1 MKTYLVTGG
10 AGFIGSHLIKKLLE
24 QGNRVIN
31 VDNFNEY
38 YDYNIKVKNVLNST
52 GKQVSDNSDEIRVE
66 ELRDLKKTVDFE
78 NYTLEIVDIT
88 NMSILEEVFQ
98 KNKIDTVIHLKKKK
112 KIRPSIEN
120 PLLYEKV
127 NVRGTMNILEL
138 MKKYNIKKFVCAS
151 SSSVYGNNEKVPFS
165 ETDNVDKAIS
175 PYAATKK
182 SCEIIGHSY
191 HHLYDI
197 DTIMLRFFT
206 VYGPGQRPDLA
217 IHKFTKLIYE
227 NKEIP
232 FFGDGETQR
241 DYTYIDDII
250 DGVLKAADY
259 VENNTDVYEI
269 FNLGESQTIS
279 LKEMVATIEKVIG
292 KKALLNKL
300 PMQPGDVNRTFAD
313 ISKAK
318 KMLGYDPDTKFEDGI
333 RKFVEWYNNSIL
345 EEQK

>member
-98 KNKIDTVIHLKKKK
+98 KNKIDTVIHLAAMAGV
-112 KIRPSIEN
+112 RPSIEN

>member
-10 AGFIGSHLIKKLLE
+10 AGFIGSHLVKRLLE

-38 YDYNIKVKNVLNST
+38 YHYSIKVKNVLNST
-52 GKQVSDNSDEIRVE
+52 GKKAPDNVDEIRVE
-66 ELRDLKKTVDFE
+66 ELHDLKKTVDSE

-98 KNKIDTVIHLKKKK
+98 KNKIDTVIHLAAMAGV
-112 KIRPSIEN
+112 RPSIEN
-120 PLLYEKV
+120 PMLYEKV
-127 NVRGTMNILEL
+127 NVKGTMNILEL
-138 MKKYNIKKFVCAS
+138 MKKYNIKKFICAS

-182 SCEIIGHSY
+182 SCEVIAHSY
-191 HHLYDI
+191 HHLYNI

-227 NKEIP
+227 DKEIP
-232 FFGDGETQR
+232 FFGDGDTQR

-250 DGVLKAADY
+250 DGVLRSADY
-259 VENNTDVYEI
+259 AENNTGVYEI

-292 KKALLNKL
+292 KKAQLNKL

-333 RKFVEWYNNSIL
+333 RKFVEWYKNSIL
-345 EEQK
+345 EA

>member
-88 NMSILEEVFQ
+88 NMSILEEIFQ
-98 KNKIDTVIHLKKKK
+98 KNKIDTVIHLAAMAGV
-112 KIRPSIEN
+112 RPSIEN

-191 HHLYDI
+191 HHLYNI

-279 LKEMVATIEKVIG
+279 LKEMVTTIEKVIG

>member
-98 KNKIDTVIHLKKKK
+98 KNKIDTVIHLAAMAGV
-112 KIRPSIEN
+112 RPSIEN

-241 DYTYIDDII
+241 DYTYIDDIV

>member
-1 MKTYLVTGG
+1 
-10 AGFIGSHLIKKLLE
+10 
-24 QGNRVIN
+24 
-31 VDNFNEY
+31 
-38 YDYNIKVKNVLNST
+38 
-52 GKQVSDNSDEIRVE
+52 
-66 ELRDLKKTVDFE
+66 
-78 NYTLEIVDIT
+78 
-88 NMSILEEVFQ
+88 
-98 KNKIDTVIHLKKKK
+98 
-112 KIRPSIEN
+112 
-120 PLLYEKV
+120 
-127 NVRGTMNILEL
+127 MNILEL